1 MGNGINAEGNKFL
14 FKTTL
19 TPSQPKTETTE
30 TTETT
35 QNTGYVTGYT
45 GINGEQDTSKLSWA
59 QLMGVNITP
68 TEKEEAVFS
77 ADDLA
82 ALAGLAGVDEPAF
95 DPTAGILA
103 MEEAGFD
110 IMELEAISPNDEV
123 TACTMDNYANG
134 NATRISK
141 DLSAVDEIAQGDPEI
156 ADTAAMMF
164 HVIDAMRNIG

>member
-1 MGNGINAEGNKFL
+1 MGKGINSEGNKFV
-14 FKTTL
+14 FNTNL
-19 TPSQPKTETTE
+19 TPYQPTTE
-30 TTETT
+30 TPKTT
-35 QNTGYVTGYT
+35 QNSGYVTGFT
-45 GINGEQDTSKLSWA
+45 GINGEQDTSKLSWS
-59 QLMGVNITP
+59 QLMGVDITP
-68 TEKEEAVFS
+68 AAKEEAVFS

-82 ALAGLAGVDEPAF
+82 ALAGLAGVDVPAF

-110 IMELEAISPNDEV
+110 IMELEAISPDDEV

-141 DLSAVDEIAQGDPEI
+141 EMSAIDEIAEGNPEI

-164 HVIDAMRNIG
+164 HVIDAMRNMG